1 MSCSRAGR
9 GAGGVRP
16 PGEKGSGAVRQRAG
30 EMQEQAGFVGSA
42 RTSAGQQK
50 PGSEFSD
57 SRLMGRYLQ
66 AKRNF
71 KGVSSSS
78 GLRLHYH

>member
-1 MSCSRAGR
+1 
-9 GAGGVRP
+9 VRP

>member
-1 MSCSRAGR
+1 M
-9 GAGGVRP
+9 RP
-16 PGEKGSGAVRQRAG
+16 PGEKGSGAVRLRAG
-30 EMQEQAGFVGSA
+30 EQQEKEGEGRRPGSA

-50 PGSEFSD
+50 PVSEFSD
-57 SRLMGRYLQ
+57 SRLMGRYLE

-78 GLRLHYH
+78 G